1 MHEATETSPGLGGP
15 LLLRSVM
22 LRMTQ
27 QPLADDPSVQRR
39 RLGTELR
46 RRREALN
53 LKQREAAAE
62 LEWSLSKLIRI
73 EAGAHGVSVSDL
85 KSMIDFYKISD
96 THQVEALMSAARA
109 SRGQAWWSRY
119 RDAVQ
124 PPYARYLG
132 HEGSAESFRVFHP
145 FLVPGLL
152 QTEEYAT
159 ELLKVLPDRHA
170 ARLLVEL
177 KMDRQERLFAQPGL
191 SFTFIMGEEALYR
204 WIGGRQVMQRQLAH
218 LAEVAGRANLEL
230 RIVPFD
236 AGAYRGLYGPLVL
249 LRLVES
255 GEDVSY
261 VENVGGDQIIRDD
274 PETISR
280 HEEYFETMIDIS
292 LSQERGDTL
301 LRERIERLRR
311 ADDHNVGDNGAR

>member
-1 MHEATETSPGLGGP
+1 MHKATEASAGLGGP
-15 LLLRSVM
+15 WLLRSVM
-22 LRMTQ
+22 LRMNE
-27 QPLADDPSVQRR
+27 QPLADDPSAQRQ

-46 RRREALN
+46 RRREVLN
-53 LKQREAAAE
+53 LKQREAAKE

-73 EAGAHGVSVSDL
+73 EAGAHSVSVSDL
-85 KSMIDFYKISD
+85 KSMIDVYKISD
-96 THQVEALMSAARA
+96 AHQVEALMSAARA

-119 RDAVQ
+119 REAVQ

-145 FLVPGLL
+145 FLAPGLL

-159 ELLKVLPDRHA
+159 ELLKVLPDQHA

-218 LAEVAGRANLEL
+218 LVRAAGRTNLEL

-236 AGAYRGLYGPLVL
+236 AGAYPGLIGPLVL

-255 GEDVSY
+255 GEYVSY
-261 VENVGGDQIIRDD
+261 VENVGGDQLIRDD
-274 PETISR
+274 PDTISR
-280 HEEYFETMIDIS
+280 HQEYFETMIDLS
-292 LSQERGDTL
+292 LSQERGDAL
-301 LRERIERLRR
+301 LRERIERLRH
-311 ADDHNVGDNGAR
+311 ADDAP

>member
-1 MHEATETSPGLGGP
+1 
-15 LLLRSVM
+15 M
-22 LRMTQ
+22 LRMAE
-27 QPLADDPSVQRR
+27 QPLAGDPNARR
-39 RLGTELR
+39 RWLGLEVR

-53 LKQREAAAE
+53 LKQREAADE

-73 EAGAHGVSVSDL
+73 ETGAHGVSVSDL
-85 KSMIDFYKISD
+85 KSMIEVYKISD
-96 THQVEALMSAARA
+96 QDQIDALMAAARA

-119 RDAVQ
+119 REAVS
-124 PPYARYLG
+124 PPFARYLG
-132 HEGSAESFRVFHP
+132 HEASAEGFRIFHP

-159 ELLKVLPDRHA
+159 ELLKVIPDRNA
-170 ARLLVEL
+170 ARLLVDL
-177 KMDRQERLFAQPGL
+177 KMERQERLFSQPGL

-204 WIGGRQVMQRQLAH
+204 RIGGRPVMQRQLVQ
-218 LAEVAGRANLEL
+218 LASAADRGNTDV

-236 AGAYRGLYGPLVL
+236 VGAYPGLIGPLIL
-249 LRLVES
+249 LRLAES

-261 VENVGGDQIIRDD
+261 VESVGGDQLIRDD

-280 HEEYFETMIDIS
+280 QTEYFETMVDIS
-292 LSQERGDTL
+292 LSKEQGDAL

-311 ADDHNVGDNGAR
+311 AEDQDADSSETR

>member
-1 MHEATETSPGLGGP
+1 
-15 LLLRSVM
+15 M
-22 LRMTQ
+22 LRMTEP
-27 QPLADDPSVQRR
+27 PLADDPSARRR

-73 EAGAHGVSVSDL
+73 EAGAHGVSLSDL
-85 KSMIDFYKISD
+85 KSMIDVYKISD
-96 THQVEALMSAARA
+96 KRQVDALMAAARA

-132 HEGSAESFRVFHP
+132 HEGSAESFRIFHP

-159 ELLKVLPDRHA
+159 ELLKVLPDQRSA
-170 ARLLVEL
+170 GLLVEL
-177 KMDRQERLFAQPGL
+177 KMDRQQRLFAQPGL

-204 WIGGRQVMQRQLAH
+204 WIGGREAMQRQLAH
-218 LAEVAGRANLEL
+218 LVGVSDRANVEL

-236 AGAYRGLYGPLVL
+236 AGAYPGLIGPLVL
-249 LRLVES
+249 LRLIES

-261 VENVGGDQIIRDD
+261 IENVDGDQLIRDD
-274 PETISR
+274 PDTISK
-280 HEEYFETMIDIS
+280 HIEYFETMIEIS
-292 LSQERGDTL
+292 LTQERSEAL
-301 LRERIERLRR
+301 LRERIERLRH
-311 ADDHNVGDNGAR
+311 ADNQKASGNGSH